1 MRKWLA
7 IVGVGGLIVLG
18 GLFAGLRSA
27 FYFPAD
33 VEEAPVACPADAQV
47 APRGTPIR
55 VLVWNIQFSANREQ
69 QFFYDGGQAVSV
81 PPIQV
86 ERTLDRI
93 ARFISDQNADIVLL
107 QEVDRN
113 SRRTGRLDQHAML
126 RERLDLPCHTAVPY
140 HRAAYVPIPSHEP
153 MGRVDMNLYV
163 FSRYRIDTSTRHQLP
178 LLQESAVR
186 RMFNLRRAVLSVSIP
201 LQGGGSVSLMNTHL
215 SAFSRND
222 GTLERQVSK
231 LDELAGALESSHTPW
246 LLAGDFN
253 ALPPGDPP
261 SRIDNGEIWYGAQS
275 AVAPLFERYSSPFPS
290 ADTDAVRTYVPWGST
305 EPDRTIDYLFHGAG
319 VEVSDLVVH
328 RETYPLSDHLPF
340 TITVVIP

>member
-7 IVGVGGLIVLG
+7 IAGLGVLIVLG
-18 GLFAGLRSA
+18 GLFAGIRTA

-33 VEEAPVACPADAQV
+33 VEDAPVACPADAPV

-69 QFFYDGGQAVSV
+69 QFFYDGGEAVSV

-86 ERTLDRI
+86 ERTLDRM
-93 ARFISDQNADIVLL
+93 ARFINAQQPDIVLL
-107 QEVDRN
+107 QEVDRD

-126 RERLDLPCHTAVPY
+126 RERLDLPCHTAASY
-140 HRAAYVPIPSHEP
+140 HRAAYVPVPSHEP
-153 MGRVDMNLYV
+153 MGRVDMNLSV
-163 FSRYRIDTSTRHQLP
+163 FSRYRIETSTRHQLP
-178 LLQESAVR
+178 LLKENPVR
-186 RMFNLRRAVLSVSIP
+186 RMFNLRRAALAISIP
-201 LQGGGSVSLMNTHL
+201 LQQGGSLSVLNTHL
-215 SAFSRND
+215 SAFSKND

-231 LDELAGALESSHTPW
+231 LAELADALEAAETPW

-261 SRIDNGEIWYGAQS
+261 RRIDNGEVWYGDQS
-275 AVAPLFERYSSPFPS
+275 AVTPLFERFSSPFPS
-290 ADTDAVRTYVPWGST
+290 SDTDAVRTYVPWGAT
-305 EPDRTIDYLFHGAG
+305 EPDRTIDYLFHGSG
-319 VEVSDLVVH
+319 VEVTDLQVH

-340 TITVVIP
+340 TMTVVIP